1 MLLRQEFRGGHEGA
15 LEAAAHGPEER
26 QGGNHRLP
34 RPYVS
39 LEEPKHGLGSIQI
52 GGELR
57 ADPALGLRELEG
69 QGAQEARLE
78 GRIPGKAGRGLGL
91 EDGAGRHHG
100 QLMGEQFVKG
110 QALLGRIE
118 ACLKGCQIRP
128 HGGRME
134 MAKIG

>member
-1 MLLRQEFRGGHEGA
+1 MLFGEQLRGGHEGA

-26 QGGNHRLP
+26 QGGNDRFSRSH
-34 RPYVS
+34 VS
-39 LEEPKHGLGSIQI
+39 LEEPEHGLGSIQI

-57 ADPALGLRELEG
+57 ADPTLGLRELKG

-91 EDGAGRHHG
+91 ENGAGRHHG

-118 ACLKGCQIRP
+118 ARLE
-128 HGGRME
+128 GG
-134 MAKIG
+134 

>member
-1 MLLRQEFRGGHEGA
+1 MLLRKELRGGHEGA

-26 QGGNHRLP
+26 QRRNHRLP
-34 RPYVS
+34 RSYVS
-39 LEEPKHGLGSIQI
+39 LEEPEHRLGSIQI

-57 ADPALGLRELEG
+57 THPALRLRELKG

-118 ACLKGCQIRP
+118 ARLKG
-128 HGGRME
+128 G
-134 MAKIG
+134 